1 VRAPGGRSNAEVRV
15 RSHAS
20 AQLADPAL
28 RCAQLPHFA
37 SARPALLREADRPFA
52 PRAAGVH
59 VQDVVQAA
67 MWSSLAVIGWLSL
80 RLPSGALLFWLTSSC
95 CVLGWVRGPPRPA
108 PVPCTETS
116 TAAEPT
122 SPCSNKG
129 AWFFK
134 VPQESTW

>member
-1 VRAPGGRSNAEVRV
+1 
-15 RSHAS
+15 
-20 AQLADPAL
+20 L

-95 CVLGWVRGPPRPA
+95 CVLGWVRGRRGLRPRPA
-108 PVPCTETS
+108 RRLAQPPSLHRHAVTRAP
-116 TAAEPT
+116 
-122 SPCSNKG
+122 G
-129 AWFFK
+129 FVK
-134 VPQESTW
+134 VPQEST